1 MMYAEY
7 KIPDILLLWS
17 IPAEDGPFGLESR
30 VYYNS
35 KTNTHT
41 EALYDNEGRLVTVIE
56 EW

>member
-7 KIPDILLLWS
+7 KTPDILLLWS